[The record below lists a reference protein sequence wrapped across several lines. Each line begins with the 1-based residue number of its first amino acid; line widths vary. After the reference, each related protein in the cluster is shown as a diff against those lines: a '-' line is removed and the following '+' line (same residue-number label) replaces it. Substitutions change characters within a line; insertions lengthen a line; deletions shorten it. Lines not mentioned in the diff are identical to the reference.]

1 VKGDSVK
8 IRRSFLCCSCNCVR
22 NSIIIFVVWSRKKL
36 LYRNWGMEQ
45 RIKAQ
50 YHRMREAFGFVGKPQ
65 TNKSSP
71 SNRSSNMKRNCKEYF
86 LQGYCTWGEK
96 CRDDHGYRSSEPPQ
110 KLRVELERAKGNHR
124 IEWELYYGFAV
135 TLMSERVPKNIPFLA
150 SEYEE
155 LVSFVGCLT
164 DAICIECSP
173 ILSGGHVNS
182 SVVEELC
189 IFLLRFVRELFPA
202 TMRFLQHTT
211 DANANLPADVMLR
224 MLPTV
229 AVIKSRINAVATRW
243 IELELLRVNKFES
256 ILRPQQPSEIGR
268 NSELFDELSRS
279 INQYCFEQSRQRET
293 SIDTQIQLFSDLND
307 LLTVPLSTH
316 LSPGVMHELQVF
328 GSAAN
333 TFGTSMSDIDIA
345 ITLYKFVHGTTEG
358 GGGPL
363 LPVKQSVSLTTDRVP
378 ALLEFIRFLVDDA
391 AQQSLVSAKFQVV
404 ELIGSEA
411 RVPILRLLWRSSSAM
426 SFSDGLYVDLCV
438 DNPNVHLNTRLLK
451 EYSNFDPRV
460 RPLVMAIKLWC
471 SRRGVNCPKTGTL
484 TSYAW
489 SLLVIHYL
497 QCGVYPP
504 VLPSLQADRTQVEAF
519 VKQNTAPVGYLF
531 LDFFRY
537 FGCFLDGSPFC
548 MADKWSHKC
557 LAQCPVDNNHYRHFD
572 YYLHV
577 ADIKDG
583 CCYMKQCALDNG
595 GITVWDSRA
604 ASHVVAMGNHS
615 LEMMT
620 SLVVHIRNLGNDN
633 DSPNYTPPAAVP
645 PAAVPPA
652 AVPPAAVPPAAVPP
666 AAVPPAAISA
676 GALGADINDDVT
688 TASETSSSSSSISA
702 MNAKIPWKPCIQ
714 DPYEDVDLGRVVW
727 HLDSMRFLVSELRRV
742 ADIVINIIGATSAT
756 APSMAIVASAAE
768 PPTTPVPAAPSGLSL
783 MDKLSKLSVQKQSS
797 EAPESTGGSS
807 SLLARLSI
815 LSSQQ
820 AGASLVSVG
829 PGSSNKTTNRL
840 TATLFDEITACNP
853 TPVAVPF
860 YCQLCGDESHQ
871 TRFCPWSERPNNFR
885 SEGRRLVCARC
896 NQNGHFERLCPFS

>member
-1 VKGDSVK
+1 MDD
-8 IRRSFLCCSCNCVR
+8 
-22 NSIIIFVVWSRKKL
+22 
-36 LYRNWGMEQ
+36 
-45 RIKAQ
+45 RIKGQ
-50 YHRMREAFGFVGKPQ
+50 YHRMREAFGFIGKPQ

-71 SNRSSNMKRNCKEYF
+71 ISRSNSSKRNCKDYF
-86 LQGYCTWGEK
+86 LKGYCTWGAK
-96 CRDDHGYRSSEPPQ
+96 CRDDHEYRSSEQPQ

-155 LVSFVGCLT
+155 LVIFVGCLT
-164 DAICIECSP
+164 DAISIECSP

-378 ALLEFIRFLVDDA
+378 ALLEFVRFLVDDA
-391 AQQSLVSAKFQVV
+391 AEQSPVLAKFQVV

-537 FGCFLDGSPFC
+537 FGCFLDGSPYC
-548 MADKWSHKC
+548 MADKWSHRC
-557 LAQCPVDNNHYRHFD
+557 LAQCPVGNNHYRHFD

-583 CCYMKQCALDNG
+583 CCYVKQCARDNG

-604 ASHVVAMGNHS
+604 AHGH
-615 LEMMT
+615 
-620 SLVVHIRNLGNDN
+620 DN
-633 DSPNYTPPAAVP
+633 DSLNNT
-645 PAAVPPA
+645 
-652 AVPPAAVPPAAVPP
+652 
-666 AAVPPAAISA
+666 PPAAISA
-676 GALGADINDDVT
+676 GALGADVNDDVT
-688 TASETSSSSSSISA
+688 TASEASSSSSSISA

-742 ADIVINIIGATSAT
+742 ADIVINIVGATT
-756 APSMAIVASAAE
+756 APVPSIVASLAE
-768 PPTTPVPAAPSGLSL
+768 PPTTPIPAAATGLSL

-797 EAPESTGGSS
+797 EAPESAGGSS

-829 PGSSNKTTNRL
+829 HGSSNKTTNRL
-840 TATLFDEITACNP
+840 TATLFDEITAFNP
-853 TPVAVPF
+853 TPVAVAF

-896 NQNGHFERLCPFS
+896 NQSGHFERLCPFS